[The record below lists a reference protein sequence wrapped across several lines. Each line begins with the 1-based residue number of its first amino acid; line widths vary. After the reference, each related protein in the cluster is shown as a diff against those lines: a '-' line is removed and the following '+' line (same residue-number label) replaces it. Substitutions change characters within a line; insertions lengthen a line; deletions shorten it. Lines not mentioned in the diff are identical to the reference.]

1 MNTFFNSDALAA
13 NKFLHLL
20 SFFFFSFSMC
30 GSFCV
35 CVPQAS
41 DTYYSNGDRI
51 TTPFAESTDST
62 PKSTSASNNILPS
75 ISTEYSLETSS
86 SYTQETLDT
95 RSGTT
100 SAPTPAPTATQTP
113 APTATQ
119 TPAPTAT
126 QTPAPTATQ
135 TPAPTTA
142 SPTNTDIGTGGNYSD
157 GAPIAPDATNRGA
170 FYPLTSFKQLTINLN
185 CDNVVSANPDI
196 HYCPGAGFVR
206 TFYCRWEWVVNV
218 CLFVDGSHT

>member
-113 APTATQ
+113 APT
-119 TPAPTAT
+119 
-126 QTPAPTATQ
+126 
-135 TPAPTTA
+135 TA
-142 SPTNTDIGTGGNYSD
+142 SQTNTDIGTGGNYSD

>member
-113 APTATQ
+113 APT
-119 TPAPTAT
+119 
-126 QTPAPTATQ
+126 
-135 TPAPTTA
+135 TA